1 MFRGWGVITAQLDY
15 TEFVRRAN
23 ALRTEEVRAREDAAR
38 DGTSA
43 AMRYIF
49 SHARRDTRRFVRGW
63 SMANNMAGLPSLPVE
78 NVKVSNYADK
88 YLQILGDQVDT
99 YAARIGQLEY
109 LIESRFRR
117 TGRAMT
123 GRYYQELS
131 TKLTREYV
139 RLERARQELRD
150 AARRHELNIP
160 DYLFMGVFNYR
171 GQYVAMKGTKTKG
184 KTARQLATIRTKVYG
199 GRGKRYHSEEGTY
212 YVLHNLEPHTT
223 LVERRDHVVAE
234 AMVIAKMMGVR
245 RINETYT
252 RGIRR
257 AFG

>member
-1 MFRGWGVITAQLDY
+1 MITASMDY
-15 TEFVRRAN
+15 SEFTRRAK
-23 ALRTEEVRAREDAAR
+23 ALQTQEVYAREQAAR

-43 AMRYIF
+43 AMRHIF

-63 SMANNMAGLPSLPVE
+63 AMANNMAGLPALPVE

-99 YAARIGQLEY
+99 FAARAARLEY

-117 TGRAMT
+117 TGRAMR
-123 GRYYQELS
+123 GRYYNELS
-131 TKLTREYV
+131 GELTRTLV
-139 RLERARQELRD
+139 RLEKARGELKE

-171 GQYVAMKGTKTKG
+171 GQYVPMKGTKTKG
-184 KTARQLATIRTKVYG
+184 KTARQLASVRVKVYG
-199 GRGKRYHSEEGTY
+199 GWGRRYHSLEGTY
-212 YVLHNLEPHTT
+212 YVLHNREPHTT
-223 LVERRDHVVAE
+223 LVERRDRVVAE

-245 RINETYT
+245 RVNELYQS
-252 RGIRR
+252 GIRR
-257 AFG
+257 TFG

>member
-1 MFRGWGVITAQLDY
+1 VITAQLDY

-23 ALRTEEVRAREDAAR
+23 ALRTEEARAREEAAR

-43 AMRYIF
+43 AMRHVF

-63 SMANNMAGLPSLPVE
+63 SMANNMAGLPSLPVPA
-78 NVKVSNYADK
+78 VKESNYADK
-88 YLQILGDQVDT
+88 YLEILGDQIDT
-99 YAARIGQLEY
+99 FSARAARLDM

-117 TGRAMT
+117 TGRPMR
-123 GRYYQELS
+123 GRYYNELGGDLQR
-131 TKLTREYV
+131 TLV
-139 RLERARQELRD
+139 RLEKAREQLRE

-160 DYLFMGVFNYR
+160 DYLFVGVFNYR
-171 GQYVAMKGTKTKG
+171 GQYVSMKGAKTKG

-199 GRGKRYHSEEGTY
+199 GYGRRYHSEEGTY

-223 LVERRDHVVAE
+223 LVERRDRVVAE

-257 AFG
+257 TFG